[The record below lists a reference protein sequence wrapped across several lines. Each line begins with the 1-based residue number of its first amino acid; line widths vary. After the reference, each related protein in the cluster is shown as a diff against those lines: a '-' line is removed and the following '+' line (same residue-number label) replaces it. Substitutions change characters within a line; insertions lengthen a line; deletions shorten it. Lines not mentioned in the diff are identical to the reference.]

1 MFVLLSLGLLD
12 DSAQVTFFL
21 FTVFFL
27 IQLFLGV
34 IIMIHDLEFAL
45 RLNIQLLI
53 DLPFIGLLGPL

>member
-21 FTVFFL
+21 ITVFFL